1 MTWPRLLAALATAGV
16 LALGACPAPDPDGSD
31 DDTLHDDDTGDDDS
45 TDDDDAGTD
54 WQPFSLLSLNLHCL
68 KLDGTDFASNEDR
81 MAAIAQAVEAE
92 GVAAIAAQEVC
103 DDGQQDALVLLLD
116 ALEATTG
123 TGWDSAYSFAHT
135 GWEGTPDEA
144 AEGLAVLARG
154 TLLGP
159 RTVEYHEPGELR
171 RVGAAATL
179 PAGLGSLHLHSLHL
193 DYNSDDARPSQAR
206 QAAATALAQAQPEL
220 GILIAGDLND
230 TEGSP
235 THDAFGAMGYDD
247 LSDALDDGRI
257 DHLFAH
263 RGGDVSAEG
272 AQLVFT
278 GETYPVV
285 SDHPGVLVRLSPG
298 TGDPHDVTTITAN
311 APTDGLPLYVRGDTP
326 PLSWDHGWPAYP
338 VATDRWQLAV
348 TEFDG
353 QNFEYKWVA
362 DDSQW
367 QAGGNESGVAGIDNV
382 STPSF

>member
-206 QAAATALAQAQPEL
+206 QAAAPALAQAQPERGL
-220 GILIAGDLND
+220 LIANVFHAGDGNLHPNI
-230 TEGSP
+230 S
-235 THDAFGAMGYDD
+235 YDRRD
-247 LSDALDDGRI
+247 REQVERVLEAGRLIMEACLD
-257 DHLFAH
+257 
-263 RGGDVSAEG
+263 RGGS
-272 AQLVFT
+272 LT
-278 GETYPVV
+278 GE
-285 SDHPGVLVRLSPG
+285 HGIGLEKQEMMVRMFSAA
-298 TGDPHDVTTITAN
+298 D
-311 APTDGLPLYVRGDTP
+311 
-326 PLSWDHGWPAYP
+326 
-338 VATDRWQLAV
+338 LAV
-348 TEFDG
+348 MERVRSAVDPARLMNPG
-353 QNFEYKWVA
+353 KMVPLHSCGELRRKQGE
-362 DDSQW
+362 
-367 QAGGNESGVAGIDNV
+367 GER
-382 STPSF
+382 